1 MTTEVFAP
9 AKVNLTLHVTGRRD
23 DGYHL
28 LDSLV
33 VFAGVGDRLRLTPA
47 AATAL
52 TVGGP
57 SAAGVPTDGSNLIL
71 RAAALM
77 GGPPVAIHLDKCL
90 PPASGIG
97 GGSADAAATLR
108 ALEQMGRQRVSDFE
122 AGVLRLG
129 ADVPVCLAGRPCR
142 MEGIGE
148 RLSPAPAL
156 PPVWLVLVNPGC
168 PVPTGAVFAALQ
180 GRFGAGMGTMP
191 ERFADAPDLADWL
204 SVQRNDLQPPAL
216 TLAPPVADALAALSV
231 TAGCLLARMSGS
243 GGTCFG
249 LFADEPT
256 ARAAAARITTAEPG
270 WWVAAA
276 PIYRANGHDDSRQL
290 ATG

>member
-1 MTTEVFAP
+1 MTTEAFAA
-9 AKVNLTLHVTGRRD
+9 AKINLTLHVTGRRD

-33 VFAGVGDRLRLTPA
+33 VFAGVGDVLHLSPA
-47 AATAL
+47 PVTTL

-57 SAAGVPTDGSNLIL
+57 FAAGVPGDGSNLIL

-77 GGPPVAIHLDKCL
+77 DGPPVAIHLDKRL

-108 ALEQMGRQRVSDFE
+108 ALHSMGGRPAWANFD
-122 AGVLRLG
+122 ADVLRLG
-129 ADVPVCLAGRPCR
+129 ADLPVCLAGRPSR

-148 RLSPAPAL
+148 RLSAAPTL

-168 PVPTGAVFAALQ
+168 PVPTGAVFAALD
-180 GRFGAGMGTMP
+180 GRFGPGMGALP
-191 ERFADAPDLADWL
+191 EGFANAHDFAQWL
-204 SVQRNDLQPPAL
+204 SAQRNDLQSPAVA
-216 TLAPPVADALAALSV
+216 LAPPVADALSAL
-231 TAGCLLARMSGS
+231 TDLPGCLLARMSGS

-249 LFADEPT
+249 LFEDEVG
-256 ARAAAARITTAEPG
+256 ARTGAARVAAAEPG
-270 WWVAAA
+270 WWAVAV
-276 PIYRANGHDDSRQL
+276 PVL
-290 ATG
+290 AGGRPPEN

>member
-1 MTTEVFAP
+1 MATEVFAA
-9 AKVNLTLHVTGRRD
+9 AKVNLTLHVTGRRE

-47 AATAL
+47 PDTTL

-57 SAAGVPTDGSNLIL
+57 FAAGVPTDGSNLIL

-77 GGPPVAIHLDKCL
+77 DGPPVAIHLDKCL

-108 ALEQMGRQRVSDFE
+108 ALSAMGWQARPEFDAV
-122 AGVLRLG
+122 VLRLG
-129 ADVPVCLAGRPCR
+129 ADVPVCLAGHPCR
-142 MEGIGE
+142 MQGIGE

-156 PPVWLVLVNPGC
+156 PDCWLVLVNPGC
-168 PVPTGAVFAALQ
+168 PVPTGPVFAALQ
-180 GRFGAGMGTMP
+180 GRFGPGMGALP
-191 ERFADAPDLADWL
+191 DRFDDATDLSRWL
-204 SVQRNDLQPPAL
+204 SAQRNDLQPPAL
-216 TLAPPVADALAALSV
+216 TLAPPVADALSAL
-231 TAGCLLARMSGS
+231 TGLPGCLLARMSGS

-249 LFADEPT
+249 IFASD
-256 ARAAAARITTAEPG
+256 AAAGAGAAQISAAEPG
-270 WWVAAA
+270 WWAVAA
-276 PIYRANGHDDSRQL
+276 PVL
-290 ATG
+290 A